1 MKKLTVLAALLMVAV
16 ACEKTEDANSQSSTP
31 PTPSITVK
39 GADAVLVAI
48 NTSSTTEVPV
58 IGTTTIVIG
67 TASANFFDGK
77 GGTTRQNAGK
87 VECIG
92 EELKNESNSYFY
104 QPSQTN
110 PSGLSFGGTVGWK
123 VAGNGD
129 VPAINEVYN
138 KEVPQVGALSGAS
151 AEVSRGSDLTLG
163 FDPNDLY
170 SDIGSADSILFN
182 VIDKNG
188 KILSQTKSKSATSA
202 TFTASQMGTL
212 AEGLA
217 FLQVAAYNYQ
227 LKDYNGY
234 KVAFIN
240 QGANTRSV
248 TLK

>member
-1 MKKLTVLAALLMVAV
+1 MRKLAALAALLVVAI
-16 ACEKTEDANSQSSTP
+16 ACEKTEDPNSQNSTA

-39 GADAVLVAI
+39 GVDAVLAAI

-77 GGTTRQNAGK
+77 GGSSRQNAGK
-87 VECIG
+87 VECIS
-92 EELKNESNSYFY
+92 EELKNSDNSYFY

-110 PSGLSFGGTVGWK
+110 PSGLSFGASVGWK
-123 VAGNGD
+123 VAGNGN

-138 KEVPQVGALSGAS
+138 KEVPQIGALTGAGS
-151 AEVSRGSDLTLG
+151 EVSRGSALTLG
-163 FDPNDLY
+163 FNANDLY
-170 SDIGSADSILFN
+170 TDISSADSILFN

-188 KILSQTKSKSATSA
+188 KILSQTKGKSATSA
-202 TFTASQMGTL
+202 TFTASELGSL
-212 AEGLA
+212 AEGFA

-227 LKDYNGY
+227 IKDYSGY
-234 KVAFIN
+234 KVAYIN
-240 QGANTRSV
+240 QGANTKSV